1 MLYKIIGEIDHL
13 GYRHDGNGRVLYIF
27 NGFVDY
33 SATEEVIKRV
43 YTENSNGEID
53 HSEYDPS
60 FIETGKFIIED
71 EKFLDDILQVKS
83 ENEQI
88 YFFENMLDN
97 GVYLIFVDVTKYTIE
112 QIQRHTIKEL
122 VNCNQNLILFAR
134 EYDPIEDY

>member
-27 NGFVDY
+27 NGNVDY
-33 SATEEVIKRV
+33 SATEEVIKKV
-43 YTENSNGEID
+43 YTENSDGEID
-53 HSEYDPS
+53 YSEYDPS

-83 ENEQI
+83 KNEQI

-112 QIQRHTIKEL
+112 QIQRDTIKEL

>member
-27 NGFVDY
+27 NGNVDY
-33 SATEEVIKRV
+33 SATEEVIKKV
-43 YTENSNGEID
+43 YTEKSDGEID

-83 ENEQI
+83 KNEQI

-112 QIQRHTIKEL
+112 QIQRDTIKEL

>member
-27 NGFVDY
+27 NGNVDY
-33 SATEEVIKRV
+33 SATEEVIKKV
-43 YTENSNGEID
+43 YTENSDGEID
-53 HSEYDPS
+53 YSEYDPS

-83 ENEQI
+83 KNEQI

-112 QIQRHTIKEL
+112 QIQRDTIKEL

-134 EYDPIEDY
+134 EYDPLEDY

>member
-27 NGFVDY
+27 NGNVDY
-33 SATEEVIKRV
+33 SATEEVIKKV
-43 YTENSNGEID
+43 YTENSDGEID
-53 HSEYDPS
+53 YSEYDPS

-83 ENEQI
+83 KNEQI

-97 GVYLIFVDVTKYTIE
+97 GIYLIFVDVTKYTIE
-112 QIQRHTIKEL
+112 QIQRDTIKEL

>member
-1 MLYKIIGEIDHL
+1 LLYKIIGEIDHL

-27 NGFVDY
+27 NGNVDY
-33 SATEEVIKRV
+33 SATEEVIKKV
-43 YTENSNGEID
+43 YTENSDGEID
-53 HSEYDPS
+53 YSEYDPS

-83 ENEQI
+83 KNEQI

-112 QIQRHTIKEL
+112 QIQRDTIKEL

>member
-33 SATEEVIKRV
+33 SATEEVIKKV
-43 YTENSNGEID
+43 YTENSDGEID

-83 ENEQI
+83 ENKQI

-122 VNCNQNLILFAR
+122 VNCNQNLILLAR

>member
-1 MLYKIIGEIDHL
+1 LLYKIIGEIDHL

-27 NGFVDY
+27 NGNVDY
-33 SATEEVIKRV
+33 SATEEVIKKV
-43 YTENSNGEID
+43 YTENSDGEID
-53 HSEYDPS
+53 YSEYDPS

-83 ENEQI
+83 KNEQI

-97 GVYLIFVDVTKYTIE
+97 GIYLIFVDVTKYTIE
-112 QIQRHTIKEL
+112 QIQRDTIKEL

>member
-33 SATEEVIKRV
+33 SATEEVIKKV
-43 YTENSNGEID
+43 YTENSDGEID

-122 VNCNQNLILFAR
+122 VNCNQNLILLAR